1 MNNLNQNYLAH
12 YKYQVGGSIPVYT
25 GQVRFQR
32 GMGWFSRLL
41 GGIGNF
47 FKGAAPSIAKRAL
60 PSAIGLAQDIV
71 EGQNVGHSAINRLKE
86 AGKNV
91 ADETLDQI
99 KKKIQA
105 GRGIPRYISNNSIFH
120 NNKRCK
126 KVNKKFNK
134 SKKKKYY

>member
-1 MNNLNQNYLAH
+1 MNLNQNYLIH
-12 YKYQVGGSIPVYT
+12 YKNQIGGSIPVYT

-71 EGQNVGHSAINRLKE
+71 EGQNVGHSALNRLKE

-91 ADETLDQI
+91 ADETLEQL
-99 KKKIQA
+99 KKKIQT
-105 GRGIPRYISNNSIFH
+105 GQGIPRSFLKNLTFH
-120 NNKRCK
+120 NRKRKCSKKINK
-126 KVNKKFNK
+126 NKKKRFRK
-134 SKKKKYY
+134 

>member
-1 MNNLNQNYLAH
+1 MNKLNQNYLIH
-12 YKYQVGGSIPVYT
+12 YESQVGGSIPVYA

-71 EGQNVGHSAINRLKE
+71 EGQNVGHSALNRLKE

-91 ADETLDQI
+91 ADETLEQI
-99 KKKIQA
+99 KKKIQR
-105 GRGIPRYISNNSIFH
+105 GEGIPKNFPRNVIFH
-120 NNKRCK
+120 SNKRKCK
-126 KVNKKFNK
+126 RKRYEAKKH
-134 SKKKKYY
+134 KKIFS

>member
-1 MNNLNQNYLAH
+1 MNLNQNYLVH
-12 YKYQVGGSIPVYT
+12 YKNQVGGSIPVYT

-47 FKGAAPSIAKRAL
+47 FKGVGPSIAKRAL

-71 EGQNVGHSAINRLKE
+71 EGQNVGHSALNRLKE

-91 ADETLDQI
+91 ADETLEQL
-99 KKKIQA
+99 KKKIQS
-105 GRGIPRYISNNSIFH
+105 GEGIPRHSPRNLFF
-120 NNKRCK
+120 K
-126 KVNKKFNK
+126 NKKRK
-134 SKKKKYY
+134 CDKKKKVSKKRKLR